1 MSEYIHYTED
11 GEPFFPFGSNRGDMI
26 ATPDNSTIFRHSFED
41 RGADHLFIGFA
52 EDGEDVRGAFIFRAE
67 MELVKPGFFGVLL
80 DEMQEHDWDI
90 IECDQL
96 ADGDRKVFDSFV
108 DKQVEKVTNKKIK
121 SWLRDDERSI

>member
-52 EDGEDVRGAFIFRAE
+52 EDGDDIRGAFIFRAE
-67 MELVKPGFFGVLL
+67 MELVKPGFFGILL
-80 DEMQEHDWDI
+80 DEMQEHDWDV

-121 SWLRDDERSI
+121 RWLRDDERSI

>member
-52 EDGEDVRGAFIFRAE
+52 EDGDDIRGAFVFRAE
-67 MELVKPGFFGVLL
+67 MELVKPGFFETLL
-80 DEMQEHDWDI
+80 NEMQEHDWDI

-108 DKQVEKVTNKKIK
+108 DKHIEKVTNKKLK
-121 SWLRDDERSI
+121 RWLRDDEKSV

>member
-52 EDGEDVRGAFIFRAE
+52 EDGEDIRGAFIFRAE
-67 MELVKPGFFGVLL
+67 MELVKPGFFGILL
-80 DEMQEHDWDI
+80 DEMQEHDWDV

-121 SWLRDDERSI
+121 RWLRDDERSI